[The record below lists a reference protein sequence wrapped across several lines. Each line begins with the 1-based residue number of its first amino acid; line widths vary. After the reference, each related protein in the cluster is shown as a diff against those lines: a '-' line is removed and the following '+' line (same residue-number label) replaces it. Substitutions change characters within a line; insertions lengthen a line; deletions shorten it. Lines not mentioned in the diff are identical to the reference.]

1 MAQYAVG
8 RKFIGTNDRVMGFSP
23 IDPGIEEF
31 VRLTAMSTPPVYEV
45 NSPWEDRWAKPELE
59 QLLAPLDEQRRKVV
73 DILIDQIKS
82 FDGVEL
88 SVIWHGT
95 AWKWT
100 LQFSLYG
107 PDGNLI
113 DTLAY
118 LVPKPEVPVLC
129 VPLRAKTVEKLPL
142 RRLNRYV
149 RDSIRVAKR
158 AVDIYWAVWT
168 PSAVTETE
176 HLRDLFKRIHKIMM
190 AQNAG

>member
-1 MAQYAVG
+1 
-8 RKFIGTNDRVMGFSP
+8 
-23 IDPGIEEF
+23 
-31 VRLTAMSTPPVYEV
+31 LTAISTTTSPVYEV
-45 NSPWEDRWAKPELE
+45 KTPWEDRWAKPELE

-73 DILIDQIKS
+73 DILIELIKS
-82 FDGVEL
+82 FDGVAL

-100 LQFSLYG
+100 LQFSLYDT
-107 PDGNLI
+107 DGNLI

-142 RRLNRYV
+142 KRLNRYV
-149 RDSIRVAKR
+149 RDSIRVSKR

-168 PSAVTETE
+168 PSAVTETD
-176 HLRDLFKRIHKIMM
+176 HLRDLIKRCHKIMM
-190 AQNAG
+190 TRGD

>member
-1 MAQYAVG
+1 MPWTQ
-8 RKFIGTNDRVMGFSP
+8 
-23 IDPGIEEF
+23 ELQ
-31 VRLTAMSTPPVYEV
+31 RLTAMTTTEYEV
-45 NSPWEDRWAKPELE
+45 KNPWEDRWAQPELE

-73 DILIDQIKS
+73 DILIEMIGDYE
-82 FDGVEL
+82 GVHL

-118 LVPKPEVPVLC
+118 LVPKPEAPVLC
-129 VPLRAKTVEKLPL
+129 VPLRPSTVEKLPL
-142 RRLNRYV
+142 KRLNRYI
-149 RDSIRVAKR
+149 RDGIRVAKR

-168 PSAVTETE
+168 PTAVTETD
-176 HLRDLFKRIHKIMM
+176 HLRDLIKRRYKLMM
-190 AQNAG
+190 SRGSN